1 MRGALP
7 ICWLLFKGANRCGF
21 SGCFYIIPKIGFL
34 RKVKI
39 WNGWKYIHPC
49 MIQEMVGREWCED
62 ITLIALA
69 WWNIDIKPIIWCSE
83 ALNPVV
89 CSLPKH
95 NDLPWYNVHNTF
107 RLFHLQVHDQ
117 RCGCEG
123 SRPRGDCPMKII
135 LFWCILSLHGYIA
148 FFSMAGA
155 LAVVTATSIS
165 ENIFIYS
172 MF

>member
-7 ICWLLFKGANRCGF
+7 ICWLLFKVANSCGS
-21 SGCFYIIPKIGFL
+21 SGCFDIIPKIGFL

-49 MIQEMVGREWCED
+49 MIQEMVEREWCED
-62 ITLIALA
+62 ITLIRLMRRWHYANKMVFWGLESCCLFLA
-69 WWNIDIKPIIWCSE
+69 KTQWS
-83 ALNPVV
+83 
-89 CSLPKH
+89 SL
-95 NDLPWYNVHNTF
+95 YNVHNTF

-123 SRPRGDCPMKII
+123 SRPRGDCPKKII